1 MTCQT
6 GSLSGVVLAKTGL
19 SRRSFSEGGFFWID
33 DVAFF
38 DMGRQ
43 QQLNQ
48 PIDSF
53 PVRLAPCLP
62 VK

>member
-1 MTCQT
+1 MTGQA
-6 GSLSGVVLAKTGL
+6 GSLSGLVLAKTGL
-19 SRRSFSEGGFFWID
+19 SRRSFSERGFFWIH
-33 DVAFF
+33 DVVFF
-38 DMGRQ
+38 DMSRQ

-62 VK
+62 S